1 MYIYLYVYSPW
12 TGLQSITGQTHSNSE
27 PSRCEATLLTTTP
40 LCHPPTFVS
49 AVSPTLRMYNCVLEV
64 TAMSVISIV
73 AWRPLAPLP
82 ESPFL
87 SAYLCLRL
95 LARLLGSS
103 QASCLLSGTN
113 LGWQARAEAGRTRGA
128 DAPSFC
134 PCCWVTACPPITQ
147 HLLSSLSLFFPS
159 SLLLHPS
166 SGSAKPVPSE

>member
-73 AWRPLAPLP
+73 AWLPSLNPLFSPPISVSVCSHGCWAALRRAVCFLGPTWDDKPGLRRAGRGGRMRPLSVLVV
-82 ESPFL
+82 
-87 SAYLCLRL
+87 
-95 LARLLGSS
+95 G
-103 QASCLLSGTN
+103 
-113 LGWQARAEAGRTRGA
+113 
-128 DAPSFC
+128 
-134 PCCWVTACPPITQ
+134 VTACPPITQ